1 MHTILILYHSQGGN
15 TRRMAQAMA
24 QGVESIAGARALLKP
39 AAEATLED
47 LLACRGLAIG
57 SPEYFGYMAGQVK
70 DFFDRTYVQAR
81 GRKEVFRKPYLVFI
95 SAGNDG
101 SGALRAIERICLGYQ
116 FRKVQ
121 EPLIATGEI
130 TEEILARC
138 HELGATL
145 AAGCVEGIF

>member
-15 TRRMAQAMA
+15 TRRMAVAVA

-70 DFFDRTYVQAR
+70 DFFDRTYEQAR

-121 EPLIATGEI
+121 EPLIATGEV
-130 TEEILARC
+130 TAEVLARC
-138 HELGATL
+138 RELGATL